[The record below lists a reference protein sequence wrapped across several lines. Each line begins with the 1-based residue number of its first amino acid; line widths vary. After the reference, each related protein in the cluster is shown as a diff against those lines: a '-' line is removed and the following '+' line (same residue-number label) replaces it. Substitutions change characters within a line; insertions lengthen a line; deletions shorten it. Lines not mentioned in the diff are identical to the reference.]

1 MTRTTVISL
10 MVLCLLGTTVVAAE
24 KAVTVKGEV
33 VDTFCYSSMGAKGEG
48 HAKCGIECAK
58 AGIPVGLV
66 EGKKMYILLPAKD
79 KQSLPTA
86 VTEKMGKVVS
96 VTGHAYK
103 TDGVNF
109 LTVESVK

>member
-1 MTRTTVISL
+1 MKRTTVIL
-10 MVLCLLGTTVVAAE
+10 LLVLCFLAGTVVAAD

-33 VDTFCYSSMGAKGEG
+33 VDTFCYASMGATGES
-48 HAKCGIECAK
+48 HAQCGIACAK

-79 KQSLPTA
+79 KQSLPAA

-96 VTGHAYK
+96 VTGKSY
-103 TDGVNF
+103 TSGGVNF